1 MYVYLQSIGV
11 EIVGEDVTDRG
22 RIDITVKF
30 PKMIYIMEIKVT
42 EQDPLRQIKEK
53 GYYEKYLS
61 EGKDIYLVGISFDP
75 EKKNVRDLVW
85 ERTKIT
91 ET

>member
-1 MYVYLQSIGV
+1 MN
-11 EIVGEDVTDRG
+11 RG

-30 PKMIYIMEIKVT
+30 PKTIYIMEIKVT

-61 EGKDIYLVGISFDP
+61 EGTEIYFVGISSDL
-75 EKKNVRDLVW
+75 KQKNVRDLLW
-85 ERTKIT
+85 ERLQ
-91 ET
+91 